1 MSRGVNFFLLLSLW
15 SLSVFLFQRNLK
27 VLNFNVAHKT
37 NHYFQNQTSNDH
49 EHRNNMK
56 WVNLLSWSLLFISSF
71 ALAESDSKHKHQ
83 QRRHDS
89 NVYLL
94 SNGKVV
100 SNDDTTLL
108 TKHEAMTY
116 LDTFWNLMNHMSNWV
131 IIIN

>member
-1 MSRGVNFFLLLSLW
+1 
-15 SLSVFLFQRNLK
+15 
-27 VLNFNVAHKT
+27 
-37 NHYFQNQTSNDH
+37 
-49 EHRNNMK
+49 MK

-116 LDTFWNLMNHMSNWV
+116 LDTFLELDEPYVKLGDNDQLIDLLNGLWDTKKLGSPK
-131 IIIN
+131 